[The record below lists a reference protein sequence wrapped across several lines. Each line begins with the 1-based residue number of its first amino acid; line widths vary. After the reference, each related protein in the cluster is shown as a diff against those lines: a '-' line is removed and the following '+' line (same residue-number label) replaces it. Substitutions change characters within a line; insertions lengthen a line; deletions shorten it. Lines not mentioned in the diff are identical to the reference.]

1 MKKSPD
7 QITTALYTNNKQAFT
22 VDTKFAPNRNYR
34 WYRDR
39 KGYIAC
45 SYHLTGQKLGT
56 IRLHQL
62 IWFKATGKIIDGS
75 NGLTLDHI
83 DQDKTN
89 NTLANLREATQTE
102 QNFNRAIAKGQV
114 SIYPGVAWHKQ
125 CNKWMARIMI
135 EGRREYLGLF
145 TTELDAAIAVA
156 RRFYEQYGR
165 LYHDIKTDVK
175 QALTLK
181 LSLGEVN

>member
-1 MKKSPD
+1 MKEIPK
-7 QITTALYTNNKQAFT
+7 QKTTTLYTNNKQAFT
-22 VDTKFAPNRNYR
+22 IDINFAPNSNYR

-39 KGYIAC
+39 KGYIAS
-45 SYHLTGQKLGT
+45 SYRLKGQKLGT

-62 IWFKATGKIIDGS
+62 VWFKATGRIIDGS
-75 NGLTLDHI
+75 NGLTLDHV

-89 NTLANLREATQTE
+89 NTLVNLREATQTE

-156 RRFYEQYGR
+156 IRFYEQYGR
-165 LYHDIKTDVK
+165 LYYDIKTDVK
-175 QALTLK
+175 QALILK
-181 LSLGEVN
+181 LSLDKVS